1 MKKILV
7 PIDLSEHSAR
17 PLAAAKLLADRANT
31 ELLLLHAYQPYT
43 PDMPDMTV
51 PGAVGMVPLSPEI
64 EKSFKKRLNDQV
76 ATLESEGFRVQGL
89 WSVGGIESAVS
100 EAISEHR
107 PDLVVMGRTGEG
119 GFLDS
124 LIGSSATDIG
134 LDAKCPVLIVP
145 PQASPTKFKEIVY
158 ATQLEYD
165 ENDVLRRALPVF
177 ERMAGRVT
185 FLKISSPAQPDV
197 QPDDQ
202 YMDQIVGEFGVPR
215 QSFVIRNSG
224 AVLQG
229 IEDYCD
235 EINADLLVMSTRKRG
250 FIEAFIT
257 NPSLTKKM
265 ILHTHVPLL
274 VYHIEDSE

>member
-1 MKKILV
+1 MKKILI
-7 PIDLSEHSAR
+7 PIDLSEHSDR
-17 PLAAAKLLADRANT
+17 PMAAAKLLADQAET
-31 ELLLLHAYQPYT
+31 ELLLLHAYQPYA

-51 PGAVGMVPLSPEI
+51 PGAVGMIPLSPEI
-64 EKSFKKRLNDQV
+64 EQSFKKRLNDEV
-76 ATLESEGFRVQGL
+76 TALEGEGFRVQGL
-89 WSVGGIESAVS
+89 WSIGGVEPAVMD
-100 EAISEHR
+100 AIKEYR
-107 PDLVVMGRTGEG
+107 PDLVIMGRSGEG

-134 LDAKCPVLIVP
+134 LEAKCPVLIVP
-145 PQASPTKFKEIVY
+145 PHASPTKFKEIVY
-158 ATQLEYD
+158 ATQLEYE

-185 FLKISSPAQPDV
+185 FLKISSPAQPNV
-197 QPDDQ
+197 QDDNQ
-202 YMDQIVGEFGVPR
+202 YLSQIMSTFGIPR
-215 QSFVIRNSG
+215 QAFVERESG

-235 EINADLLVMSTRKRG
+235 EIDADLLVMSTRKRG
-250 FIEAFIT
+250 FIEAFFT

-265 ILHTHVPLL
+265 ILHTHIPLL

>member
-7 PIDLSEHSAR
+7 PIDLSEHSDR
-17 PLAAAKLLADRANT
+17 PLAAAKLLADKAET
-31 ELLLLHAYQPYT
+31 ELLLLHAYQPYA

-51 PGAVGMVPLSPEI
+51 PGAAGMIPLSPEI

-76 ATLESEGFRVQGL
+76 TTLEGEGFRVQGL
-89 WSVGGIESAVS
+89 WSVGGIEPAVK
-100 EAISEHR
+100 EAIADHR
-107 PDLVVMGRTGEG
+107 PDLVVMGRSGEG

-134 LDAKCPVLIVP
+134 LEANCPVLIVP
-145 PQASPTKFKEIVY
+145 PKASPTKFKEIVY

-165 ENDVLRRALPVF
+165 ENDILRRALPVF

-185 FLKISSPAQPDV
+185 FLKINSPAQPNV
-197 QPDDQ
+197 QSDDQ
-202 YMDQIVGEFGVPR
+202 YTDQIMGEFGVPR
-215 QSFVIRNSG
+215 QAFVLRDSG

-235 EINADLLVMSTRKRG
+235 EIEADLLVMSTRKRG
-250 FIEAFIT
+250 FIEALIT

-265 ILHTHVPLL
+265 ILHTHIPLL

>member
-1 MKKILV
+1 MKKILI
-7 PIDLSEHSAR
+7 PIDLSDNSNR
-17 PLAAAKLLADRANT
+17 PLAAAKLLADKDKA
-31 ELLLLHAYQPYT
+31 ELLLLHAYQPYV

-51 PGAVGMVPLSPEI
+51 PGAAGMMPLSPEI
-64 EKSFKKRLNDQV
+64 EKNFKKRLHDQ
-76 ATLESEGFRVQGL
+76 AAALEAEGFRVRAL
-89 WSVGGIESAVS
+89 WSVGGVEPAVK
-100 EAISEHR
+100 EAISEYH
-107 PDLVVMGRTGEG
+107 PDLVVMGRSGEG

-124 LIGSSATDIG
+124 LIGSSATEIG
-134 LDAKCPVLIVP
+134 LEAGCPVLIVP
-145 PQASPTKFKEIVY
+145 PQASPVKFEEIVY

-165 ENDVLRRALPVF
+165 ENHVLRRALSVF
-177 ERMAGRVT
+177 NRMGGRVT
-185 FLKISSPAQPDV
+185 FLKVSAPNQPDV
-197 QPDDQ
+197 QPDGQ
-202 YMDQIVGEFGVPR
+202 FIEQIIDEFGIPR
-215 QSFVIRNSG
+215 QDFVIRKSG

-265 ILHTHVPLL
+265 ILNTHIPLL

>member
-7 PIDLSEHSAR
+7 PIDLSEHSDR
-17 PLAAAKLLADRANT
+17 PLAAAKLLSDKAET
-31 ELLLLHAYQPYT
+31 ELLLLHAYQPYA

-51 PGAVGMVPLSPEI
+51 PGAAGMIPLSPEI
-64 EKSFKKRLNDQV
+64 EKSFKNRLNEQV
-76 ATLESEGFRVQGL
+76 DTLKAEGFRVQGL
-89 WSVGGIESAVS
+89 WSVGGVDSAVM
-100 EAISEHR
+100 EAIEAHQ
-107 PDLVVMGRTGEG
+107 PDLVVMGRSGEG

-134 LDAKCPVLIVP
+134 LDAGCPVLIVP
-145 PQASPTKFKEIVY
+145 PHASPTQFKEIVY
-158 ATQLEYD
+158 ATQLEYE

-185 FLKISSPAQPDV
+185 FLKINSPAQPNV
-197 QPDDQ
+197 QDDDQ
-202 YMDQIVGEFGVPR
+202 YMQQIMSEFSVPR
-215 QSFVIRNSG
+215 QGFVIKESG

-235 EINADLLVMSTRKRG
+235 EIDADLLVMSTRKRG
-250 FIEAFIT
+250 FIEAFFT

-265 ILHTHVPLL
+265 ILHTHIPLL